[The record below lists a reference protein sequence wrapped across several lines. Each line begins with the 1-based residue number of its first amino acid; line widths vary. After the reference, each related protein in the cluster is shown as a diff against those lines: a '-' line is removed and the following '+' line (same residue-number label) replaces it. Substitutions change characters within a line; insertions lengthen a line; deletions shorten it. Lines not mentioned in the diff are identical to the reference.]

1 MFIAVSA
8 SEDQKKEL
16 LEKGFPPE
24 LEVEFFAYNEPA
36 SSLKNIDAYFDFYA
50 ENLSIAN
57 LPEEIP
63 VFKNA
68 VNTQLNSLPNNF
80 IRINAW
86 PGFINRS
93 ITEIVYNNDM
103 EEKIKKVMNALQ
115 WKFIRVN
122 DIPGM
127 IAARIVSMII
137 NEAWFAL
144 DDKVS
149 TKTEIDIAMKLGT
162 NYPFGPF
169 EWGEKIG
176 LQNVI
181 DLLNKLSKT
190 DSRYEPS
197 LLLLNTFKS

>member
-1 MFIAVSA
+1 MFIVVSA
-8 SEDQKKEL
+8 SEDQKKEFL
-16 LEKGFPPE
+16 QKGFPPE
-24 LEVEFFAYNEPA
+24 LEVEFFANNEPV
-36 SSLKNIDAYFDFYA
+36 SSLKNIDAYFDFSA
-50 ENLSIAN
+50 ESLRINNI
-57 LPEEIP
+57 PEGIP

-68 VNTQLNSLPNNF
+68 VTTQLQTLPNNF

-93 ITEIVYNNDM
+93 ITEIVYNNNM
-103 EEKIKKVMNALQ
+103 EEKINRVMNALQ

-181 DLLNKLSKT
+181 NLLKKLSET

-197 LLLLNTFKS
+197 HLLLNTFKS